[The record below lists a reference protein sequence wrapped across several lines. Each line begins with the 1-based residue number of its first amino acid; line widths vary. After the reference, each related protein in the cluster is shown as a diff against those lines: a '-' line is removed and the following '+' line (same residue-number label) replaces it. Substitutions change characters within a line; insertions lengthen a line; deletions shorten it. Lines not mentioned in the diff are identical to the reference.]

1 MYYSSSLA
9 STSFP
14 LPFPLLTTG
23 VVSAGAEVVDGV
35 AVVCSLLGNCQ
46 EGMEG
51 FANGKGEV
59 TDAVEDVCSLV
70 DNCQEGMGCLLKGRV
85 VTDGVVDCSLL
96 GNCHEGIEGLP
107 GVGKGDGGKV
117 VGPRL
122 SKRAL
127 RDFNSCCNSARD
139 CVWLSLF
146 FSIIWMGFQRVDH
159 RIGMKGGPWATFL

>member
-1 MYYSSSLA
+1 MNYSSS
-9 STSFP
+9 STSASFP
-14 LPFPLLTTG
+14 LPFPLFTTRVTG
-23 VVSAGAEVVDGV
+23 EEVVDGV

-46 EGMEG
+46 EGIEG
-51 FANGKGEV
+51 LANGKGEV

-107 GVGKGDGGKV
+107 GVGNGDKGKV

-127 RDFNSCCNSARD
+127 RDFNSCCNSASD
-139 CVWLSLF
+139 WVWLSLF
-146 FSIIWMGFQRVDH
+146 FSIIWVGCQRVDH
-159 RIGMKGGPWATFL
+159 RIRMKEGPWATSL